1 MEEFSN
7 AVVEE
12 RDLVTEKLRMKESEI
27 EQERI
32 LREELNERLKE
43 LQNKVTESSDDS
55 LPCSMFLHS
64 TLTDYLDDFHFSLL
78 HPNTI
83 STLLLLLLFSA
94 ACSSSSSSCSSSF
107 LI

>member
-43 LQNKVTESSDDS
+43 LQNKVTWSSDFFIPWS
-55 LPCSMFLHS
+55 IFIFNIKFWLNFISYLP
-64 TLTDYLDDFHFSLL
+64 T
-78 HPNTI
+78 
-83 STLLLLLLFSA
+83 
-94 ACSSSSSSCSSSF
+94 
-107 LI
+107 

>member
-43 LQNKVTESSDDS
+43 LQNKVTESSDDLFPS
-55 LPCSMFLHS
+55 SMLLNS
-64 TLTDYLDDFHFSLL
+64 TLKR
-78 HPNTI
+78 
-83 STLLLLLLFSA
+83 LFG
-94 ACSSSSSSCSSSF
+94 
-107 LI
+107 

>member
-43 LQNKVTESSDDS
+43 LQNKVTWSSDVFIPWS
-55 LPCSMFLHS
+55 IFI
-64 TLTDYLDDFHFSLL
+64 FNINF
-78 HPNTI
+78 
-83 STLLLLLLFSA
+83 
-94 ACSSSSSSCSSSF
+94 
-107 LI
+107 

>member
-55 LPCSMFLHS
+55 FPC
-64 TLTDYLDDFHFSLL
+64 
-78 HPNTI
+78 
-83 STLLLLLLFSA
+83 
-94 ACSSSSSSCSSSF
+94 
-107 LI
+107 

>member
-43 LQNKVTESSDDS
+43 LQNKVT
-55 LPCSMFLHS
+55 
-64 TLTDYLDDFHFSLL
+64 
-78 HPNTI
+78 
-83 STLLLLLLFSA
+83 
-94 ACSSSSSSCSSSF
+94 
-107 LI
+107 